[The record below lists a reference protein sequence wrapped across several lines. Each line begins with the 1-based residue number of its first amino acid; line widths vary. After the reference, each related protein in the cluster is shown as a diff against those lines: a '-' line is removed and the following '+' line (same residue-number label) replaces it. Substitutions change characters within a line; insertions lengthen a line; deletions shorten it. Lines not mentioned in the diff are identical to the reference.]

1 MSSNVPVPPVTTS
14 PNTTAPPPVTT
25 PPPPVIEP
33 TATITVTS
41 NVYVSP
47 SDLYVAMAGGSQ
59 RANPWVGFLQTDDVL
74 TGNIHPEIIQGWES
88 PYDLATYEILID
100 YPEPTSN
107 TSTLYVNRGNNS
119 SVIV

>member
-1 MSSNVPVPPVTTS
+1 MSSNVQPPPAVTEPVTTPS
-14 PNTTAPPPVTT
+14 PPAPPPVT
-25 PPPPVIEP
+25 EP
-33 TATITVTS
+33 TATVTVTS

-47 SDLYVAMAGGSQ
+47 SDLYVAMVGGSQ

-74 TGNIHPEIIQGWES
+74 TGNIHAEIIQGWES
-88 PYDLATYEILID
+88 PYELAAYEILTD

>member
-1 MSSNVPVPPVTTS
+1 MSSNVAETS
-14 PNTTAPPPVTT
+14 NVS
-25 PPPPVIEP
+25 
-33 TATITVTS
+33 TITVTS

-59 RANPWVGFLQTDDVL
+59 RANPWVGFLQTDDIL
-74 TGNIHPEIIQGWES
+74 TGNIHAEIIQGWES
-88 PYDLATYEILID
+88 PYELAAYEILTD

-107 TSTLYVNRGNNS
+107 TNALYVNRGNS